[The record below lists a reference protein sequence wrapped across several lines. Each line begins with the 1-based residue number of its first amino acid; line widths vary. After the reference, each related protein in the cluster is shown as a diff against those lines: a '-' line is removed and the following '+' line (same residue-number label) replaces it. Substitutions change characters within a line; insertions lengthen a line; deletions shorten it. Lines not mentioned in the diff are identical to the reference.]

1 MESTAFQFLV
11 LMVSCWLRRQQA
23 EAIAYL
29 MEENRVLREQLD
41 GRRLRL
47 TDAQRRRLAMKGR
60 ELGRKGLFEVATI
73 VTPDT
78 VLRWYRELIAKKYD
92 GSERCGPGRPR
103 TAKRIVELIVTMAQE
118 NPRWGY
124 TRIRGSLSNIG
135 HTVGRTT
142 IKRILADHGI
152 EPAPERGKYTGWD
165 TFLKAHWGAIA
176 AMDFFTVEAI
186 TIRGLV
192 RY

>member
-142 IKRILADHGI
+142 IKRKRLNGDAI
-152 EPAPERGKYTGWD
+152 D
-165 TFLKAHWGAIA
+165 TLRAIN
-176 AMDFFTVEAI
+176 I
-186 TIRGLV
+186 
-192 RY
+192 